1 MIPTIYINP
10 GHSEKDPGAVGYETE
25 RRLNVAVSKHMNDYL
40 LANYV
45 CETKVNSGDSLYA
58 LCDEANAWGANL
70 FVSPHNNADGGD
82 GFECYVYSEKTV
94 PLGKIFAKHVAAIG
108 QNLRS
113 SSVAPGVKIYPN
125 YAVLYRTAMPAILLE
140 GAFVDNLKD
149 IQDWNEDHELK
160 TMGIAYAKAA
170 AEYLSLEE
178 KTQTPAAEPEQ
189 NDGLNLRVLKRGDK
203 GDDVRA
209 LQILLSGNGCKG
221 NMFEAGYGSFGDNT
235 VGAVKLYQK
244 KIGVPQT
251 GVADEIVWRGLL
263 GVN

>member
-1 MIPTIYINP
+1 MKKIYINP

-58 LCDEANAWGANL
+58 LCDEANAWGADL
-70 FVSPHNNADGGD
+70 YVSNHFNAAKGD
-82 GFECYVYSEKTV
+82 GYECYVYSDKTV
-94 PLGKIFAKHVAAIG
+94 PLGKVFEKHVLAVG
-108 QNLRS
+108 QNSR
-113 SSVAPGVKIYPN
+113 GVKIRTN
-125 YAVLYRTAMPAILLE
+125 LAVLYRTTMPAILNE

-149 IQDWNEDHELK
+149 IQDWNDDAELK
-160 TMGIAYAKAA
+160 KLGIAYAKAT

-178 KTQTPAAEPEQ
+178 KTQTPATAPEQ
-189 NDGLNLRVLKRGDK
+189 NNGLNLRVLKK
-203 GDDVRA
+203 GYNGEDVRA
-209 LQILLSGNGCKG
+209 LQILLAGNGCKG

-244 KIGVPQT
+244 KIGVTQT

-263 GVN
+263 GIN